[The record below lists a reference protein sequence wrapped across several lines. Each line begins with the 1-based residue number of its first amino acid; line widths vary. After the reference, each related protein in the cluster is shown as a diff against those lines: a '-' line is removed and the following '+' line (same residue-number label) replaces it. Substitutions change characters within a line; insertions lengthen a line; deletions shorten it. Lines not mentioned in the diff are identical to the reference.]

1 MKEHHGLA
9 KQFIRII
16 ALAALE
22 SVLLLTVSQVVLAKG
37 LRFWFSRTE
46 VQQHATQKQVQE
58 RQSYVTEHH
67 LASTDVKELTDWSH
81 KRRYTLLELYRGQTM
96 IYSSFAPKDGMIS
109 FLPQNGTSDQNPG
122 VLVDKTGFYDWL
134 PCYTLTFADGE
145 VSVTMNE
152 TVRGSDV
159 FIVQPTCKPVN
170 NNLMELLVMIDA
182 LRRAS
187 AGRITAVIPYFGYA
201 RQDRKAKARDPISAK
216 LVANMITAAG
226 ADRVLTM
233 DLHASQIQGFFDIPV
248 DNLLGNPIFVDYYA
262 KKFGDK
268 CEDMMV
274 VSPDVGSVARA
285 RAFAQKLHMQLAIVD
300 KRRQKANQCE
310 VMNVIGDV
318 KGKDCI
324 LFDDMVDTAGS
335 LCNAAKA
342 IVEVGG
348 ANKVYACASH
358 GVLSGP
364 AIDRLESSNI
374 EELALLDTIPAHPEA
389 VRARIKY
396 LSVASMFS
404 EAIERTY
411 QEVSISKLFR

>member
-1 MKEHHGLA
+1 MISHGKDIKVFCGNA
-9 KQFIRII
+9 NQP
-16 ALAALE
+16 LAAEICQMMGTKLGE
-22 SVLLLTVSQVVLAKG
+22 S
-37 LRFWFSRTE
+37 E
-46 VQQHATQKQVQE
+46 VK
-58 RQSYVTEHH
+58 S
-67 LASTDVKELTDWSH
+67 
-81 KRRYTLLELYRGQTM
+81 
-96 IYSSFAPKDGMIS
+96 
-109 FLPQNGTSDQNPG
+109 
-122 VLVDKTGFYDWL
+122 
-134 PCYTLTFADGE
+134 FADGE
-145 VSVTMNE
+145 VSVSLYE

-159 FIVQPTCKPVN
+159 FVVQSTCKPVN
-170 NNLMELLVMIDA
+170 DNLMELLVMIDA

-364 AIDRLESSNI
+364 AIDRLEASNI
-374 EELALLDTIPAHPEA
+374 EELALLNTIPESMGEGCSK
-389 VRARIKY
+389 IKY
-396 LSVASMFS
+396 LSVAPMFA
-404 EAIERTY
+404 EAIERIY
-411 QEVSISKLFR
+411 QEISIAKLFN